1 MRTFV
6 LNWPDRL
13 HGFQLLTKKK
23 KGMKTIFE
31 LLCYAVMTVVVLCS
45 VLFILVLPEL
55 IMRGMEWLAIYIGEP
70 TTWFLLIGAIVLFV
84 KLCNYISTK

>member
-1 MRTFV
+1 METIV
-6 LNWPDRL
+6 K
-13 HGFQLLTKKK
+13 LLFYT
-23 KGMKTIFE
+23 
-31 LLCYAVMTVVVLCS
+31 VMTAVVLFA